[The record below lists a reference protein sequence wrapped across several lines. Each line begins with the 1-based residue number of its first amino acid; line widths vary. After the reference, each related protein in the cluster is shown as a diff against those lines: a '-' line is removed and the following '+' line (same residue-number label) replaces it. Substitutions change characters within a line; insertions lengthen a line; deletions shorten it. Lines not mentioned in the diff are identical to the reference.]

1 MLSPRRH
8 EEKKVSRRHEG
19 GGGGVGR
26 VNRTSPSI
34 FKSTQPIDMKLG
46 MCKKCPVYF

>member
-1 MLSPRRH
+1 MKKKRFH
-8 EEKKVSRRHEG
+8 EGMRG

-34 FKSTQPIDMKLG
+34 FKRTQPIDMKLG